1 MKRKFLLPLAAFA
14 LCFSVSFSAAGCDAS
29 GGKNDTKDDDKRE
42 EIPLDTDH
50 GVADRSKL
58 YGICYLIEDRE
69 YTGSPFT
76 AEDFATDFQ
85 LIANLGAKTVR
96 H

>member
-42 EIPLDTDH
+42 EIPLDT
-50 GVADRSKL
+50 ALPTDRN
-58 YGICYLIEDRE
+58 C
-69 YTGSPFT
+69 T
-76 AEDFATDFQ
+76 AYA
-85 LIANLGAKTVR
+85 I
-96 H
+96 